1 MRTIQENLPAA
12 QDDLASAIRS
22 QATVMESFK
31 DAVVSFGKD
40 MGSVRWGRSG
50 EESGE
55 RCSTILGIHLKKDPP
70 QLLDSNPNFDDH
82 WDEFQSQV
90 DCYAAEGRRL

>member
-1 MRTIQENLPAA
+1 METFAEAA
-12 QDDLASAIRS
+12 G
-22 QATVMESFK
+22 SFK
-31 DAVVSFGKD
+31 KDVVS
-40 MGSVRWGRSG
+40 SGRSG

-55 RCSTILGIHLKKDPP
+55 RYSTILGFHLKRGPP

-90 DCYAAEGRRL
+90 DCYAAEGKG